1 MGEGGFKS
9 LRSSLGRSLSLS
21 PRVSFLF
28 STMLHRW
35 VELYPFFVLSPP
47 TYLSIHTY
55 LPLSIHVILPKKT
68 CIVLRSQRM
77 DLDILKRISR
87 ISLTPEEE
95 TDISI
100 QHSSRDRTLDEGSL
114 SLIGLFLMDKPFN

>member
-1 MGEGGFKS
+1 
-9 LRSSLGRSLSLS
+9 
-21 PRVSFLF
+21 
-28 STMLHRW
+28 
-35 VELYPFFVLSPP
+35 
-47 TYLSIHTY
+47 
-55 LPLSIHVILPKKT
+55 
-68 CIVLRSQRM
+68 M
-77 DLDILKRISR
+77 DLDILKRIST